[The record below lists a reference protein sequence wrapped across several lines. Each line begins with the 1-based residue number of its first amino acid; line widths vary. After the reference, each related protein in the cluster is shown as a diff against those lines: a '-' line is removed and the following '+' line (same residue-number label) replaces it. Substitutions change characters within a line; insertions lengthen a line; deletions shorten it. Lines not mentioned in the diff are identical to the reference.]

1 MQSDIL
7 KSLLDLYDELV
18 EWCLELVLKLQ
29 VVTETETR
37 INLLIQFMDTQ
48 NNK

>member
-7 KSLLDLYDELV
+7 KSLLDLYDEFV